1 MTHDFGLHFTWEL
14 GNRFGS
20 PTGNWPASA
29 ELVTPFFAIVVN
41 ALGGTGGA
49 ARWFE
54 AARRAHQRVV
64 DADQARTYNFGFAQ
78 YLDLETEAHQ
88 ETALPVVAAFEAMKG
103 AYEVARRDGG
113 VDVDV
118 YFDCALQACS
128 RLGGAAP
135 AVATA

>member
-1 MTHDFGLHFTWEL
+1 MTHDFGLHLTREL

-20 PTGNWPASA
+20 PTGDWPASA

-41 ALGGTGGA
+41 ALGGADGA

-54 AARRAHQRVV
+54 AARRAHQRAV
-64 DADQARTYNFGFAQ
+64 DADQARTHNFGFAQ

-88 ETALPVVAAFEAMKG
+88 EIDLPVVAAFEAMKG

-135 AVATA
+135 AAATA